1 MRNALTVAI
10 AVTACMVTGASAQ
23 TRPDFSGRWTSDV
36 EPAPEAARDANP
48 AGRRGVANPAGARGN
63 GGRGVVADMGSGW
76 GSTITVTH
84 DASRLRVEYMFFTR
98 GDMQPPLRF
107 DYALD
112 GSESKNTVMMGRGI
126 QEQRSTASWQG
137 DRLVIVTRHP
147 FVNPENGQTMTM
159 AVTRTLSLE
168 SPATLVVETVRSGV
182 LGGPATTSRTVY
194 RRLEGGD

>member
-10 AVTACMVTGASAQ
+10 AVTACMVSGASAQ

-36 EPAPEAARDANP
+36 EPGPAPARGANP
-48 AGRRGVANPAGARGN
+48 G
-63 GGRGVVADMGSGW
+63 GGRGDGGRGGVADMGGGVADMGSGW
-76 GSTITVTH
+76 GSTITVAH
-84 DASRLRVEYMFFTR
+84 DANRLRVEYTFFSR

-126 QEQRSTASWQG
+126 QEERSTASWQG
-137 DRLVIVTRHP
+137 DRLVIVTRYP

-159 AVTRTLSLE
+159 DVTRTLSLE
-168 SPATLVVETVRSGV
+168 SPASLVVETARSGV
-182 LGGPATTSRTVY
+182 LGGPATTSRAVY

>member
-10 AVTACMVTGASAQ
+10 AVTACMVSGASAQ

-36 EPAPEAARDANP
+36 EPAPAPAPGANP
-48 AGRRGVANPAGARGN
+48 V
-63 GGRGVVADMGSGW
+63 GGPGGGGSGGVADMGSGW

-84 DASRLRVEYMFFTR
+84 DASRLRVEYIFFAR

-126 QEQRSTASWQG
+126 QEERSTASWQG
-137 DRLVIVTRHP
+137 DRLVIMTRHP
-147 FVNPENGQTMTM
+147 FVNPGNGQTMSM
-159 AVTRTLSLE
+159 DVTRTLSLE
-168 SPATLVVETVRSGV
+168 SPASLVVETARSGV
-182 LGGPATTSRTVY
+182 LGGPATTSRAVY
-194 RRLEGGD
+194 RRLEDGD

>member
-10 AVTACMVTGASAQ
+10 AVTACMVSGASAQ

-36 EPAPEAARDANP
+36 EPGPAPARGANP
-48 AGRRGVANPAGARGN
+48 AS
-63 GGRGVVADMGSGW
+63 GRGADARAGVADMGSGW

-84 DASRLRVEYMFFTR
+84 DASRLRVEYTFFAR

-112 GSESKNTVMMGRGI
+112 GSESNNTVMMGRGI
-126 QEQRSTASWQG
+126 QEERSTASWQG

-147 FVNPENGQTMTM
+147 FVNPENGQAMTM
-159 AVTRTLSLE
+159 DVTRTLSLE
-168 SPATLVVETVRSGV
+168 SPVLLVVETVRSGV
-182 LGGPATTSRTVY
+182 LGGPATTSRAVY